1 MRSGI
6 GRLIDSYAEEV
17 ISKAEFEPRLA
28 SLRRRVAR
36 LETEAM
42 VLQDAAEQARS
53 LQLVIGKLE
62 TFAAPVR
69 DRLEDAGWDTKREL
83 IRTLVQRI
91 EIDGQHIR
99 VVFRVAPGPH
109 GGAALPRIGQHCL
122 VLQPDMPISQP
133 LPSAPVGAS
142 CALLVSS
149 SPRGPSQRGVGGGWR
164 SEQWRK
170 QAPDLGYG
178 ERQQLCRQ
186 VHRVLSPRQHPCG

>member
-1 MRSGI
+1 M
-6 GRLIDSYAEEV
+6 

-122 VLQPDMPISQP
+122 GRDRLVTEPPSRCRADAGGIVCQGIVNLAPGRMILRNFARWCMAAPSLCSYLCHVRMPKYSDNGD
-133 LPSAPVGAS
+133 A
-142 CALLVSS
+142 
-149 SPRGPSQRGVGGGWR
+149 
-164 SEQWRK
+164 E
-170 QAPDLGYG
+170 
-178 ERQQLCRQ
+178 
-186 VHRVLSPRQHPCG
+186 LS